1 MRNVSLKHHK
11 HFVNYCLDLRVI
23 EAAYKNNWIRKSTG
37 VELKIFHFIM
47 KTTKIINQT
56 KVNNK
61 SVSKTAKN
69 KTTDNTENDD
79 FPVVGIGTSAGGLET
94 LEQFFSKMPEKT
106 GMAFVIVQ
114 HLDANHVSMM
124 PELLQRMTTMK
135 VFQITDYLKVK
146 PNCVYVIPP
155 NKTISLLNGFL
166 HLFAP
171 IETQGLRLPID
182 IFFRSLAEDKKE
194 KSIGVILSGMGSDGS
209 LGIKAIKEKNGIVLV
224 QDPETAKFD
233 SMPRSAV
240 KGVMADIIA
249 PVEELPAKLIHFL
262 QFMPSKKMDIEID
275 STNKGNL
282 DKIIILLREQ
292 TGHDFSSYKKNTL
305 FRRVERRKGI
315 HNIHKTEN
323 YVRFM
328 QENPKETE
336 ILFKELL
343 IGVTSFFRDTEVW
356 KKLKEVVLPEMLEKL
371 PDGTVLRAWVSGC
384 STGEEAYSLAIIF
397 KEVLEKSQKQRDL
410 NLQIFA
416 TDLDIEA
423 IEKARKGVFPPN
435 ITVDVSPERL
445 SRFFINENKS
455 FRVNPTIREMVVF
468 APHNVIKDPPF
479 TKLNLLTCRNMLIY
493 MEPELQNKIIRLF
506 NYSLNPGGIMVLGS
520 AETLGTNNE
529 GFDVIDD
536 KLKIFKR
543 SSLAK
548 TKVPL
553 DFPSA
558 FSINNK
564 INPKIL
570 ATPIN
575 EENIQSLTDQILLN
589 HFTPASVLVGEKGD
603 IIHITGRTGKYL
615 EPIAGKANWNLFAML
630 RGDLRVELPI
640 AFQKALKNYQP
651 VILRKIKVE
660 NYGNEQYVDVTI
672 QQIEK
677 PTTLKGKVMV
687 VFKDLPKIE
696 ESQIV
701 NLKKSTNKREKE
713 LEIELNQCYEDLKR
727 VKDEMHNSEEEIKT
741 TYEELQSTNEELQST
756 NEELTTSKEEMQ
768 SLNEE
773 LHTVNIELQNKVTD
787 YVQANNDMKNLLN
800 STEIATLFLDKDL
813 NIRRFTD
820 PITNIY
826 KVRNTDIGRPIT
838 DLVTDLQYPEIII
851 HSKQVIKTLNFIEKS
866 ISTKDGRW
874 FDVKIMPY
882 RTLDDHIE
890 GLVLTFNDVT
900 KFKQVE
906 LELKE
911 ANDKLQK
918 SDETRYRQLFKIAK
932 EGILVID
939 AATGKVTDVNPYLV
953 ELLGQSKKQFI
964 EKEIWSIGV
973 FKKLI
978 PSIDAFKKMVQEEF
992 IHYDDL
998 EIITADKK
1006 KIVLELIGDTYIA
1019 DDKKTIQFL
1028 FRHSK
1033 NKD

>member
-1 MRNVSLKHHK
+1 M
-11 HFVNYCLDLRVI
+11 
-23 EAAYKNNWIRKSTG
+23 
-37 VELKIFHFIM
+37 
-47 KTTKIINQT
+47 
-56 KVNNK
+56 
-61 SVSKTAKN
+61 
-69 KTTDNTENDD
+69 
-79 FPVVGIGTSAGGLET
+79 
-94 LEQFFSKMPEKT
+94 
-106 GMAFVIVQ
+106 
-114 HLDANHVSMM
+114 
-124 PELLQRMTTMK
+124 
-135 VFQITDYLKVK
+135 
-146 PNCVYVIPP
+146 
-155 NKTISLLNGFL
+155 
-166 HLFAP
+166 
-171 IETQGLRLPID
+171 
-182 IFFRSLAEDKKE
+182 
-194 KSIGVILSGMGSDGS
+194 
-209 LGIKAIKEKNGIVLV
+209 
-224 QDPETAKFD
+224 
-233 SMPRSAV
+233 
-240 KGVMADIIA
+240 
-249 PVEELPAKLIHFL
+249 
-262 QFMPSKKMDIEID
+262 
-275 STNKGNL
+275 
-282 DKIIILLREQ
+282 
-292 TGHDFSSYKKNTL
+292 
-305 FRRVERRKGI
+305 
-315 HNIHKTEN
+315 
-323 YVRFM
+323 
-328 QENPKETE
+328 
-336 ILFKELL
+336 
-343 IGVTSFFRDTEVW
+343 
-356 KKLKEVVLPEMLEKL
+356 
-371 PDGTVLRAWVSGC
+371 
-384 STGEEAYSLAIIF
+384 
-397 KEVLEKSQKQRDL
+397 
-410 NLQIFA
+410 
-416 TDLDIEA
+416 
-423 IEKARKGVFPPN
+423 
-435 ITVDVSPERL
+435 
-445 SRFFINENKS
+445 
-455 FRVNPTIREMVVF
+455 
-468 APHNVIKDPPF
+468 
-479 TKLNLLTCRNMLIY
+479 
-493 MEPELQNKIIRLF
+493 
-506 NYSLNPGGIMVLGS
+506 
-520 AETLGTNNE
+520 
-529 GFDVIDD
+529 
-536 KLKIFKR
+536 
-543 SSLAK
+543 
-548 TKVPL
+548 
-553 DFPSA
+553 
-558 FSINNK
+558 
-564 INPKIL
+564 

-677 PTTLKGKVMV
+677 PTTLKGKVMI
-687 VFKDLPKIE
+687 VFKDLPEINVTKT
-696 ESQIV
+696 V
-701 NLKKSTNKREKE
+701 NSKQNKPSSTNREKE

-800 STEIATLFLDKDL
+800 STEIATLFLDKEL

-820 PITNIY
+820 TITNIY

-851 HSKQVIKTLNFIEKS
+851 DSKQVIKTLNFIEKS